1 MIRVVVVPEHY
12 QLERNN
18 KAVWAY
24 DIPLYHT
31 TIDVKWVTER
41 GSAPF
46 VLGSYHGSGRELTVQ
61 ELSLYRPAPFR
72 TPVERA

>member
-12 QLERNN
+12 QLERNNN

-31 TIDVKWVTER
+31 TIDVKWVNTTEASVSWEADNYK
-41 GSAPF
+41 GVWSD
-46 VLGSYHGSGRELTVQ
+46 T
-61 ELSLYRPAPFR
+61 SLPM
-72 TPVERA
+72 